1 MTAAASRRRPPSNR
15 SELRPKRLF
24 GDRPCR
30 SSSPS
35 SSNPSNTDSSSIS
48 SEVGVLWDVEGDE
61 EWVWLAVGVLA
72 GVDGGEGAAAL
83 VGGAPVVDEEGVVAV
98 GGEGL

>member
-1 MTAAASRRRPPSNR
+1 
-15 SELRPKRLF
+15 
-24 GDRPCR
+24 
-30 SSSPS
+30 
-35 SSNPSNTDSSSIS
+35 
-48 SEVGVLWDVEGDE
+48 LWDVEGDE